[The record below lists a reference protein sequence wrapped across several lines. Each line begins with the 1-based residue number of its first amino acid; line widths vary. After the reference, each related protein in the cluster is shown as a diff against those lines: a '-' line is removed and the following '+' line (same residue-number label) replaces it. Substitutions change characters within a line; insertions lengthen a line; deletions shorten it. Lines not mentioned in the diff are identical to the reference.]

1 MKSNNQIIPYFIW
14 KSQYKV
20 RLLTMDIQSRAEAA
34 QKIAREAGEMLRH
47 HGKIKIREKAAND
60 FVTEMDVRSE
70 TMIREALLG
79 HFPEDEFFGE
89 EGGGARVSRGRW
101 IVDPIDGT
109 QSFMRGHHGYCIS
122 IAYECEG
129 ELVLGCIYV
138 PDTDEMFLA
147 VRGQGATL
155 NGQPIHVSDIAN
167 PAQALAHLGYGHRVP
182 ADRERTMR
190 LLPGLF
196 AQISDIRR
204 YGSAAYALCCVACG
218 RSEIFFEL
226 GLKIYDIAAGIVIV
240 GEAGGRISG
249 WSADEDCRQTGNIL
263 ATNSQ
268 LHGFMLNQ
276 LNA

>member
-1 MKSNNQIIPYFIW
+1 
-14 KSQYKV
+14 
-20 RLLTMDIQSRAEAA
+20 MDIQSRADAA

-79 HFPEDEFFGE
+79 QFPEDEFFGE
-89 EGGGARVSRGRW
+89 EGGGARVSKGRW

-122 IAYECEG
+122 IAYEHEG
-129 ELVLGCIYV
+129 ALVLGCVYA

-147 VRGQGATL
+147 IRGEGATL
-155 NGQPIHVSDIAN
+155 NGQPIHVSDIAD
-167 PAQALAHLGYGHRVP
+167 PAQALAHLGYGHRVT
-182 ADRERTMR
+182 ADRKRTML
-190 LLPGLF
+190 LLPDLF
-196 AQISDIRR
+196 DKISDIRR
-204 YGSAAYALCCVACG
+204 FGSAAYALCCVACG

-240 GEAGGRISG
+240 EEAGGRIGG
-249 WSADEDCRQTGNIL
+249 WLPDEDCRLTGNIL
-263 ATNSQ
+263 ATNTL
-268 LHGFMLNQ
+268 LHDFMLEQ